1 MRPLRLPWRRQPDL
15 SHSEPV
21 LSKGLAR
28 HTPRLAGLDFAVDEM
43 GERPST
49 DDDVLDKL
57 GIGSMDGAAAQM
69 GMSSDAST
77 AASDSPDR
85 LVAALHA
92 QYWRALTDPNA
103 TVSAEWAP
111 MANEAATHACAPDSH
126 DDPHAHV
133 VPEHAESIEALL
145 FGHRTLEDVFDR
157 LDGHGETILD
167 DEPIPEILRL
177 FAPPEFQAAAARRG
191 PTLPPSL
198 TRREHHALTV
208 DSPLSAPS
216 LKDEG

>member
-1 MRPLRLPWRRQPDL
+1 MRSLHLPLRRPPDL
-15 SHSEPV
+15 SHTESV
-21 LSKGLAR
+21 ISKEHAR
-28 HTPRLAGLDFAVDEM
+28 RSPGTAGLDLAADEKH
-43 GERPST
+43 GQLHT
-49 DDDVLDKL
+49 NDNVLDQL
-57 GIGSMDGAAAQM
+57 GIGSMD
-69 GMSSDAST
+69 ST
-77 AASDSPDR
+77 AAQIDASSHGPTAAAESPDG

-103 TVSAEWAP
+103 TVAAEWAP
-111 MANEAATHACAPDSH
+111 MADEAATHACAPDSH
-126 DDPHAHV
+126 DDPRAHV

-157 LDGHGETILD
+157 LDGHGETVLD